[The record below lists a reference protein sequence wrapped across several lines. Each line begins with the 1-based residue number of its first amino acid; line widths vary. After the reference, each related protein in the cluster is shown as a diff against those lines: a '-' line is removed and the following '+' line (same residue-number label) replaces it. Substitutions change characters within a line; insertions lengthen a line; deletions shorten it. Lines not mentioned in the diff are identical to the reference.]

1 MVNTSLKA
9 AVPFLWTLSASSYD
23 LQRSQRTA
31 LAFSLLI
38 QLHSNSLRLQGLQNT
53 RLPYPSPSP
62 GVCSNLC
69 PLSRWCHPTISSPV
83 IHFSWLGSFPASG
96 SFPMSWLFASGGQ
109 RIGTS
114 ASVSVLL
121 TNIQGW
127 FPLGW
132 TDLIS
137 LESKGLLRVFCS
149 TAIQKRQFFSV
160 QPSLWSISHICT
172 WLLDK
177 S

>member
-114 ASVSVLL
+114 ALASVLPM
-121 TNIQGW
+121 NIQDW
-127 FPLGW
+127 SPLGW
-132 TDLIS
+132 TGWMSVHLHVVFYIFMMLFHLSES
-137 LESKGLLRVFCS
+137 LECNDN
-149 TAIQKRQFFSV
+149 V
-160 QPSLWSISHICT
+160 QIS
-172 WLLDK
+172 W
-177 S
+177 

>member
-9 AVPFLWTLSASSYD
+9 AVPFLWTLSASSCD

-31 LAFSLLI
+31 LAFSLLN

-109 RIGTS
+109 TIGTL
-114 ASVSVLL
+114 ASVFSL
-121 TNIQGW
+121 NIHGL
-127 FPLGW
+127 FPLGL
-132 TDLIS
+132 TGLIS
-137 LESKGLLRVFCS
+137 LLSQESSPAPQFKS
-149 TAIQKRQFFSV
+149 TN
-160 QPSLWSISHICT
+160 SLVLSI
-172 WLLDK
+172 L
-177 S
+177 

>member
-114 ASVSVLL
+114 ALASLL
-121 TNIQGW
+121 PMNIQDW
-127 FPLGW
+127 SPLGLTGW
-132 TDLIS
+132 MSVHLHVVFYIFMMLFHLSES
-137 LESKGLLRVFCS
+137 LECND
-149 TAIQKRQFFSV
+149 TV
-160 QPSLWSISHICT
+160 QIS
-172 WLLDK
+172 W
-177 S
+177 